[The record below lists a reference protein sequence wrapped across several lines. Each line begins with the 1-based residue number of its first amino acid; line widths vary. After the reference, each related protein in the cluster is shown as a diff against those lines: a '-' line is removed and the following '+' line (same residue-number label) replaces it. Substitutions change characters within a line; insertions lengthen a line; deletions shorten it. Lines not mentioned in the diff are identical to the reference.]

1 MKLKIAISCLI
12 IALENYYLHIG
23 FAEFTT
29 PVIDKYKEVAHME
42 YAIIGL
48 CVLAVIIVAL
58 IVKKKHTDLEASTPQ
73 STAVQK
79 SDGEK
84 HLSIPIEMLPT
95 DFLDKNCTLTEITDS
110 KILAHIDQVIPGL
123 LQAGTAVDTAVR
135 TAEAGNEVLYR
146 AILPA
151 GAKLSH
157 SLEMEGAVRGFYHGA
172 DGIRGH
178 ANWATAN
185 ATGGV
190 SIAANTAAA
199 AMSVASM
206 VVGQYYM
213 MQINAELGKIGDNIS
228 EISNFQNNEFRSRV
242 FALFSNVKN
251 IAEFQ
256 DEIIE
261 NQELRQ
267 SKVIQL
273 NSLEEECTKLLG
285 QANLTLA
292 DIAKK
297 TGLDYP
303 AYEKEVQAAQ
313 NWRTYQETLLAV
325 LYQIAE
331 LRFALHLGTVS
342 REHCNA
348 SISTY
353 TAQIENMQDRM
364 DAWHQDAAKCLGI
377 NVTDSVRKR
386 TGLDKAVHYV
396 PGLMDNSKNFKA
408 IQGGISEM
416 ITRQTSPIIC
426 QQDQSD
432 LYAEDAQLISMNGK
446 IYYLQSPKSEA

>member
-1 MKLKIAISCLI
+1 
-12 IALENYYLHIG
+12 
-23 FAEFTT
+23 
-29 PVIDKYKEVAHME
+29 ME
-42 YAIIGL
+42 YASIGL
-48 CVLAVIIVAL
+48 CVLAVIVITLVL
-58 IVKKKHTDLEASTPQ
+58 RKKHTDPKAITSQ

-84 HLSIPIEMLPT
+84 QLSIPIEMFST
-95 DFLDKNCTLTEITDS
+95 DFLDKSSTLTEITDS

-123 LQAGTAVDTAVR
+123 LQAGTAADTAVR
-135 TAEAGNEVLYR
+135 TAQAGNEVLYR

-151 GAKLSH
+151 GAKLSN
-157 SLEMEGAVRGFYHGA
+157 SLEMEGAVRGFYHGE

-178 ANWATAN
+178 ANWITADT
-185 ATGGV
+185 TGGV

-199 AMSVASM
+199 AIGVASM

-213 MQINAELGKIGDNIS
+213 TQINAELGKISDSIS
-228 EISNFQNNEFRSRV
+228 ELSNFQNNEFRSRV
-242 FALFSNVKN
+242 FALISSVKK
-251 IAEFQ
+251 ITEFK
-256 DEIIE
+256 DEVIE
-261 NQELRQ
+261 NQELRH
-267 SKVIQL
+267 SKIIQL
-273 NSLEEECTKLLG
+273 DSLEEECMKLLG

-297 TGLDYP
+297 TGLDFP

-313 NWRTYQETLLAV
+313 SWRTYQETLLAI
-325 LYQIAE
+325 LYQIAD
-331 LRFALHLGTVS
+331 LRFALYLGTVS

-353 TAQIENMQDRM
+353 TEQTENTQNRM
-364 DAWHQDAAKCLGI
+364 NAWHQEAAKRLGI

-396 PGLMDNSKNFKA
+396 PGLMDNRKNFKA
-408 IQGGISEM
+408 IQGRISEM
-416 ITRQTSPIIC
+416 ITHQTSPIIC

-432 LYAEDAQLISMNGK
+432 LYAEDVQLISMNGK

>member
-1 MKLKIAISCLI
+1 MKLKIVNRCLI
-12 IALENYYLHIG
+12 IALENYYPHIG

-29 PVIDKYKEVAHME
+29 PVIDKYKEVSHME

-48 CVLAVIIVAL
+48 CVLAVIVVAL
-58 IVKKKHTDLEASTPQ
+58 IVKKKHTDLQAITSQ
-73 STAVQK
+73 STAIQK

-84 HLSIPIEMLPT
+84 QLSIPIEMFPT
-95 DFLDKNCTLTEITDS
+95 DFLDKNSSLTEITDS
-110 KILAHIDQVIPGL
+110 KMLARIDQVIPGL
-123 LQAGTAVDTAVR
+123 LQAGTAVDTAVH
-135 TAEAGNEVLYR
+135 TAKAGKDVLYR
-146 AILPA
+146 AIIPT
-151 GAKLSH
+151 GAILSN
-157 SLEMEGAVRGFYHGA
+157 SLDMEGAKRGLYHGA

-178 ANWATAN
+178 ANLVTAD

-199 AMSVASM
+199 AMGVASM

-213 MQINAELGKIGDNIS
+213 TQINAELGKIGDNIS

-242 FALFSNVKN
+242 FALFSSIKN

-256 DEIIE
+256 NEILE

-297 TGLDYP
+297 TGLDFP

-313 NWRTYQETLLAV
+313 DWRTYQETLLAV

-331 LRFALHLGTVS
+331 LRFALHLGKVS

-348 SISTY
+348 AISTY
-353 TAQIENMQDRM
+353 TAQTDNTQDRM
-364 DAWHQDAAKCLGI
+364 NAWHQEAAERLGI

-396 PGLMDNSKNFKA
+396 PALMDNSKNFKA

-426 QQDQSD
+426 QQDQSN
-432 LYAEDAQLISMNGK
+432 LYKEDVQLVSMNGK
-446 IYYLQSPKSEA
+446 IYYLQSPKEK

>member
-1 MKLKIAISCLI
+1 
-12 IALENYYLHIG
+12 
-23 FAEFTT
+23 
-29 PVIDKYKEVAHME
+29 ME

-95 DFLDKNCTLTEITDS
+95 DFPDKNCTLTEITDS

-178 ANWATAN
+178 ANWVTAN

-353 TAQIENMQDRM
+353 TAQIENTQDRM